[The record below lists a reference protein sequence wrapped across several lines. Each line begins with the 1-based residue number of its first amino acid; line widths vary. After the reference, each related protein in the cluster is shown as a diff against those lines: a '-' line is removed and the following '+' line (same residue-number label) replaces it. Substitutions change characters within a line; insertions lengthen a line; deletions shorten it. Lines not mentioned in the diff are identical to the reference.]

1 MSSFKE
7 IIFLGLFLFFLAV
20 VFSSFSLSYTGN
32 IVKENFSAQE
42 LLQNP
47 DPIINDYNSRFE
59 NIPRFAKNL
68 LGNEKINLIIV
79 LADNQTKN
87 IALTTKEGKIIE
99 YKNEPY
105 QDATFRITSSAGTI
119 DKIAKAGDPKT
130 EFKTNVLNNNIKIE
144 PNGFEQ
150 TVKYYTAIGVLKVS
164 SWF

>member
-7 IIFLGLFLFFLAV
+7 IIFFGLFLFFLAV

-59 NIPRFAKNL
+59 NIPQFAKNL
-68 LGNEKINLIIV
+68 LGNEKINLIVI
-79 LADNQTKN
+79 LANNQTKN
-87 IALTTKEGKIIE
+87 LALTTKEGKIIE
-99 YKNEPY
+99 YKSELY
-105 QDATFRITSSAGTI
+105 KDAAFTITTSAETI

-130 EFKTNVLNNNIKIE
+130 EFKTNVLKNNIKIE

-150 TVKYYTAIGVLKVS
+150 TVKYYAAISVLKIS